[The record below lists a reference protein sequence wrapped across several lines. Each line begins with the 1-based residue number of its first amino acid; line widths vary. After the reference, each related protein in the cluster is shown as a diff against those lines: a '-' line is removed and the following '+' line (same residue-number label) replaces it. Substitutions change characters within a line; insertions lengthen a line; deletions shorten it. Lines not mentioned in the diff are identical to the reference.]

1 MRATTISMK
10 INPRYH
16 QSAEEITS
24 EQDYVEAAKKD
35 PSKFGF
41 LYDKYYN
48 SVFRFVFQRTNDEHT
63 SHDITSEVFFKALKN
78 IQKYEFRGLPFS
90 SWLLRVAQNETMT
103 VFRNNTKSRVV
114 KLKSDHLENLI
125 DEIEENHLDDFKP
138 QLLSVLKEL
147 KESDL
152 QLIEMRFF
160 EGRAFKEIA
169 EITEKNESAV
179 KMKLYRVL
187 EKLKGKITI

>member
-1 MRATTISMK
+1 MN

-16 QSAEEITS
+16 QSTEEITS

-48 SVFRFVFQRTNDEHT
+48 SVFRFVFQRTGDEYT

-90 SWLLRVAQNETMT
+90 SWLLRVAHNETMK
-103 VFRNNTKSRVV
+103 VFRNNSKRRVV

-125 DEIEENHLDDFKP
+125 DEIEENHLEDFKP
-138 QLLSVLKEL
+138 HLLCLLNEL

-169 EITEKNESAV
+169 EITEKKESAV